1 MPGVCR
7 CRPALRILPHGEIR
21 DGSGSFWETR
31 SVGAVVLGATP
42 GGGAECGSGSRRV
55 SPGRGRAL
63 PGPVAG
69 YWALLTGNRGPRRPS
84 RGPRRRRLSKSA
96 AKARIAPERRRRIV
110 DIPRFFSRPT
120 PVRGAFATDS
130 DTPPPR
136 AAPGA
141 PPAPHRAR
149 PAPPRCRTS
158 DPPGTARPTPTAHPG
173 AEDATPSPSTGLSG
187 ALAGGMRRPLT
198 CSGTAPGESR
208 DRRRQRGTR
217 ADAHR

>member
-7 CRPALRILPHGEIR
+7 RRPALRILPHGEIR

-31 SVGAVVLGATP
+31 PVGAVVRGATP

-96 AKARIAPERRRRIV
+96 AKARIAPERAKRIV
-110 DIPRFFSRPT
+110 DIPRFFSRPIA
-120 PVRGAFATDS
+120 PRSAFATDL

-136 AAPGA
+136 LVPGA
-141 PPAPHRAR
+141 PC
-149 PAPPRCRTS
+149 APPRPHSTRTVGEDNS
-158 DPPGTARPTPTAHPG
+158 VKEEFLGNHRRAGGLARRDRVCYAPFPLLRSSALRYASFSRT
-173 AEDATPSPSTGLSG
+173 AEDEG
-187 ALAGGMRRPLT
+187 A
-198 CSGTAPGESR
+198 
-208 DRRRQRGTR
+208 
-217 ADAHR
+217 